1 MLKVVIVD
9 DENKARLNLSRM
21 METHCDFAKVTGM
34 AESAEAAYNLITEQK
49 PDVVTLD
56 IRLNS
61 VNAFELLARFKRIY
75 FKIIFVTAYS
85 EYAIQAIKISASD
98 YLLKPVDKDE
108 LKEALHNVYV
118 QKIKGGLQQEQ
129 HYKIPVP
136 IKNGLLFLKSSEIVR
151 LEADGSY
158 THIFLNNGVKHT
170 ASKNMKEFEIL
181 LEGNRFFR
189 CHQSHLVNLDCVNGY
204 TQTLE
209 GNFAQLVNGTT
220 VEVSRRKKE
229 EFLAAMRY

>member
-9 DENKARLNLSRM
+9 DENKARLNLRRM
-21 METHCDFAKVTGM
+21 IENHCDFAQVTGM
-34 AESAEAAYNLITEQK
+34 AESAEGAYNLITEQK

-85 EYAIQAIKISASD
+85 QYAIQAIKISASD

-118 QKIKGGLQQEQ
+118 QKIKGDLQQEQ

>member
-9 DENKARLNLSRM
+9 DENKARLNLKKII
-21 METHCDFAKVTGM
+21 ETYCDFAQVIGV
-34 AESAEAAYNLITEQK
+34 AENADSAYNLITELK

-85 EYAIQAIKISASD
+85 EYAIKAIKISASD
-98 YLLKPVDKDE
+98 YLLKPVDKNE
-108 LKEALHNVYV
+108 LRVALHNTYL
-118 QKIKGGLQQEQ
+118 QKIKYGLITEPPF
-129 HYKIPVP
+129 KIQVPV
-136 IKNGLLFLKSSEIVR
+136 KNGFLFLNSSEIIR

-170 ASKNMKEFEIL
+170 ASKNIKEFEIL

-189 CHQSHLVNLDCVNGY
+189 CHQSHLVNLDCVIGY
-204 TQTLE
+204 TQTIE

-229 EFLAAMRY
+229 EFLAVMRY